1 MNMPQKEYFKVIESR
16 YIQENITFNTIQINH
31 RNGNLP
37 LYNKL
42 KPFFDKICKLDE
54 KYNYGLNLYIE
65 LVYRLIIFGLDLYT
79 KVKKN
84 LNYYQMLS
92 NQFRNDYLG
101 LYIQLS
107 HDTINDKGDEDL
119 LFNLIENNSDE
130 FFIMLENEYG
140 KIIDISKF
148 TGANNKNSIDIT
160 ELKIIYQE
168 LKTIINSKILVN
180 GIGTYLSEYIFEEV
194 RKNNFSD
201 KISRLDSY
209 FIFKDKLS
217 CNYFKNRWKKYNYNI
232 VKIVPENVDNYFEG
246 DIKQIDDIE
255 NQIAVYEYRN
265 IANKYWNCEYTNNP
279 IIETFFQGTFKME
292 RI

>member
-1 MNMPQKEYFKVIESR
+1 MNMPQKEYFKVIESK

-54 KYNYGLNLYIE
+54 KYNYGLDLYIE
-65 LVYRLIIFGLDLYT
+65 LVYRLIMFGLDLYT

-92 NQFRNDYLG
+92 NQFRDDYLG

-107 HDTINDKGDEDL
+107 HDTINDIDDEDL

-130 FFIMLENEYG
+130 FLIMLENKYG

-168 LKTIINSKILVN
+168 LKTIINSKILVDD
-180 GIGTYLSEYIFEEV
+180 IGVYLCEYIFEEE
-194 RKNNFSD
+194 RKKNFSNR
-201 KISRLDSY
+201 ISRLDSY
-209 FIFKDKLS
+209 FVFKDMTS
-217 CNYFKNRWKKYNYNI
+217 CDYYKNKWKKYNNCI
-232 VKIVPENVDNYFEG
+232 VKIIPENVDNYFEG
-246 DIKQIDDIE
+246 DIKHIDDIE
-255 NQIAVYEYRN
+255 NHITVYEYRN
-265 IANKYWNCEYTNNP
+265 IANKYWNCEHTNNP